1 MNPSRFSNQSM
12 QSSESQQQKDSRRFW
27 IVTLT
32 VAVLLAVVAL
42 AFFFRP

>member
-1 MNPSRFSNQSM
+1 MNPSRLNDQNIQST
-12 QSSESQQQKDSRRFW
+12 EQQQKDSRRFW

-32 VAVLLAVVAL
+32 VAVLVVAVAL

>member
-1 MNPSRFSNQSM
+1 MNPSRLNNQHI
-12 QSSESQQQKDSRRFW
+12 ESTEQQQKDSRRFW

-32 VAVLLAVVAL
+32 VAVLIAVVAL

>member
-1 MNPSRFSNQSM
+1 MNPSRVNDQHT
-12 QSSESQQQKDSRRFW
+12 EQQQKDSRRFW

-32 VAVLLAVVAL
+32 VAVLVAAVAL